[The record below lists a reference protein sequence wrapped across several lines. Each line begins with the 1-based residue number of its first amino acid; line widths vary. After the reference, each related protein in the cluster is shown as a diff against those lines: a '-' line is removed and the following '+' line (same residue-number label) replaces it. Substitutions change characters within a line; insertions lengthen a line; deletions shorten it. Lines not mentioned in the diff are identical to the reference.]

1 MGYISK
7 KDLELLD
14 GYFRASNY
22 LSVAQLYLMDNP
34 LLFEPLKLNHLKPHP
49 VGHFGTTPGQNF
61 IYTHLNRIIKK
72 NNKVVVSGINMVTK
86 HIKPSAMNETGGRVE
101 MEAPIHI
108 SNVKV
113 ITDNKKTTKKEDKKE
128 EKKAPKKTTKKSTKK
143 ASGDK

>member
-1 MGYISK
+1 MVK
-7 KDLELLD
+7 
-14 GYFRASNY
+14 
-22 LSVAQLYLMDNP
+22 
-34 LLFEPLKLNHLKPHP
+34 
-49 VGHFGTTPGQNF
+49 VGDKVLVIAGDDKGKEGTVT
-61 IYTHLNRIIKK
+61 RIIKK